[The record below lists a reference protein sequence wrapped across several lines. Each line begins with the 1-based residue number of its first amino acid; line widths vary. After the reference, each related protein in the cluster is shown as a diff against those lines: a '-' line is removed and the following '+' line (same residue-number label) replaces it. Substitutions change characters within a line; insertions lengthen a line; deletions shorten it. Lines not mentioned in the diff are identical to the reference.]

1 MKKTLL
7 SLAAML
13 LLAGGASAQT
23 AKSAAVYTG
32 KVDATPVSVVKKA
45 KAPMMKEE
53 ESKYVLL
60 GFNGSENP
68 SQSTGFPKWES
79 VSLVLS
85 QMNNGVDVDF
95 SEMAGYKIVGLNF
108 AVVANLGE
116 KAGALAVVYQ
126 SETDQNGT
134 ELDSP
139 YLVEDENYKVSTVED
154 QQLTLQWNSV
164 AFAQPYEI
172 TGEEFAFMYGLAYEQ
187 VKGNGTTQEE
197 RPFLTGVSTDNGVE
211 GMFLAYGKPSSEY
224 KEGMYMLNNPEDED
238 TKAEKRCPC
247 MQLILEKPNGE
258 TVILGLNGSDKP
270 VAMQYYSLDGKKLS
284 APQKGINV
292 VKMSDGTSKKVL
304 VK

>member
-23 AKSAAVYTG
+23 AKSATVYTD

-53 ESKYVLL
+53 ESKYALL
-60 GFNGSENP
+60 GFTGSDNP
-68 SQSTGFPKWES
+68 SQNNGFPAWQSASMVMSE
-79 VSLVLS
+79 LD
-85 QMNNGVDVDF
+85 NGVDYDF
-95 SEMAGYKIVGLNF
+95 SELAGYKIVGLNF
-108 AVVANLGE
+108 AVTANLGE
-116 KAGALAVVYQ
+116 QAGAFAFVYQ
-126 SETDQNGT
+126 DENDQEGT

-139 YLVEDENYKVSTVED
+139 YLVEGTNYTVSTVEN
-154 QQLTLQWNSV
+154 QQLTLQWNQV
-164 AFAQPYEI
+164 AFAEPYEI
-172 TGEEFAFMYGLAYEQ
+172 TGEELAFQYGLAYEQ

-197 RPFLTGVSTDNGVE
+197 FPFLTGVSTDSGVE
-211 GMFLAYGKPSSEY
+211 GMFLAYGQPSSKY
-224 KEGMYMLNNPEDED
+224 QEGLYMLNDPDDKESD
-238 TKAEKRCPC
+238 KYCLC
-247 MQLILEKPNGE
+247 MQLILETPGGS

-270 VAMQYYSLDGKKLS
+270 VAMQYFSLDGKKLS

>member
-23 AKSAAVYTG
+23 AKSAAVYTD

-45 KAPMMKEE
+45 KAPMMKEG
-53 ESKYVLL
+53 ESKYVTL

-68 SQSTGFPKWES
+68 SQMNGFPTWES
-79 VSLVLS
+79 VKLVMS
-85 QMNNGVDVDF
+85 QLDNGVDFDF
-95 SEMAGYKIVGLNF
+95 SELAGYKIVGLNF
-108 AVVANLGE
+108 AVAANLGE

-126 SETDQNGT
+126 SEKDQNGT

-139 YLVEDENYKVSTVED
+139 YLVEGTNYTVSTIEN
-154 QQLTLQWNSV
+154 QKLTLQWNSV
-164 AFAQPYEI
+164 AFTEAYEI
-172 TGEEFAFMYGLAYEQ
+172 TGDEYAFLYGLAYEQ
-187 VKGNGTTQEE
+187 VKGDGSSQEE
-197 RPFLTGVSTDNGVE
+197 FPFLTGVSTDNGVA
-211 GMFLAYGKPSSEY
+211 GMFLAYGKPSSKY
-224 KEGMYMLNNPEDED
+224 QEGMFMLNNPDD
-238 TKAEKRCPC
+238 TKSDKYCLC
-247 MQLILEKPNGE
+247 MQLILEKPDGS

-270 VAMQYYSLDGKKLS
+270 VAVQYFSLDGKKLS

>member
-23 AKSAAVYTG
+23 AKSATVYTD

-53 ESKYVLL
+53 ESKYALL
-60 GFNGSENP
+60 GFTGSDNP
-68 SQSTGFPKWES
+68 SQNNGFPTWES
-79 VSLVLS
+79 ASMVMSELD
-85 QMNNGVDVDF
+85 NGVDYDF

-108 AVVANLGE
+108 AVTANLGE
-116 KAGALAVVYQ
+116 QAGAFAFVYQ
-126 SETDQNGT
+126 DENDQGT

-139 YLVEDENYKVSTVED
+139 YLVEGTNYTVSTVEN

-164 AFAQPYEI
+164 AFAEPYEI
-172 TGEEFAFMYGLAYEQ
+172 TGEELAFQYGLVYEQ

-197 RPFLTGVSTDNGVE
+197 FPFLTGVSTDSGVE
-211 GMFLAYGKPSSEY
+211 GMFLVYGQPSSTDQKGLY
-224 KEGMYMLNNPEDED
+224 TLNDPNDKKSD
-238 TKAEKRCPC
+238 KYCLC
-247 MQLILEKPNGE
+247 MQLILETPGGS

-270 VAMQYYSLDGKKLS
+270 VAMQYFSLDGKKLS

>member
-23 AKSAAVYTG
+23 AKSATVYTD

-53 ESKYVLL
+53 ESKYALL
-60 GFNGSENP
+60 GFNGSDNP
-68 SQSTGFPKWES
+68 SKMYGFPTWQS
-79 VSLVLS
+79 ASMVLS
-85 QMNNGVDVDF
+85 ELDNGVDYDF

-108 AVVANLGE
+108 AVTANLGE
-116 KAGALAVVYQ
+116 QAGAFAIVYQ
-126 SETDQNGT
+126 DENDQEGT

-139 YLVEDENYKVSTVED
+139 YLVEGTDYTVSTVEN
-154 QQLTLQWNSV
+154 QQLTLQWNGV
-164 AFAQPYEI
+164 AFAEPYEI
-172 TGEEFAFMYGLAYEQ
+172 TGDEAAFLYGLAYEQ

-197 RPFLTGVSTDNGVE
+197 FPFLMGVSPDSGVE
-211 GMFLAYGKPSSEY
+211 GMFLVYGQPSSTDQKGLY
-224 KEGMYMLNNPEDED
+224 TLNDPNDKKSD
-238 TKAEKRCPC
+238 KYCLC
-247 MQLILEKPNGE
+247 MQLILEKPDGS

-270 VAMQYYSLDGKKLS
+270 VAMQYFSLDGKKLS

>member
-23 AKSAAVYTG
+23 AKSATVYTD

-53 ESKYVLL
+53 ESKYALL
-60 GFNGSENP
+60 GFTGSDNP
-68 SQSTGFPKWES
+68 SQNNGFPAWES
-79 VSLVLS
+79 ALMVMSELD
-85 QMNNGVDVDF
+85 NGVDYDF
-95 SEMAGYKIVGLNF
+95 SELAGYKIVGLNF
-108 AVVANLGE
+108 AVTANLGE
-116 KAGALAVVYQ
+116 QAGAFAFVYQ
-126 SETDQNGT
+126 DENDQEGT

-139 YLVEDENYKVSTVED
+139 YLVEGTNYTVSTVEN
-154 QQLTLQWNSV
+154 QQLTLQWNQV
-164 AFAQPYEI
+164 AFAEPYEI
-172 TGEEFAFMYGLAYEQ
+172 TGEELAFQYGLVYEQ

-197 RPFLTGVSTDNGVE
+197 FPFLMGVSTDSGVE
-211 GMFLAYGKPSSEY
+211 GMFLAYGQPSSKY
-224 KEGMYMLNNPEDED
+224 QEGLYMLNDPDDKESD
-238 TKAEKRCPC
+238 KYCLC
-247 MQLILEKPNGE
+247 MQLILETPGGS

-270 VAMQYYSLDGKKLS
+270 VAMQYFSLDGKKLS

>member
-23 AKSAAVYTG
+23 AKSAAVYTD

-53 ESKYVLL
+53 ESKYVAL

-68 SQSTGFPKWES
+68 SQMYGFPTWES
-79 VSLVLS
+79 ASMVMSELD
-85 QMNNGVDVDF
+85 NGVDYDF
-95 SEMAGYKIVGLNF
+95 SELAGYKLVGLNF
-108 AVVANLGE
+108 AVTANLGE
-116 KAGALAVVYQ
+116 QASAFAIVYQ
-126 SETDQNGT
+126 DENDQEGT

-139 YLVEDENYKVSTVED
+139 YLVEGTGYTVSTVEN
-154 QQLTLQWNSV
+154 QRLTLQWNSV
-164 AFAQPYEI
+164 AFAEPYEI
-172 TGEEFAFMYGLAYEQ
+172 TGDEAAFLYGLAYEQ

-197 RPFLTGVSTDNGVE
+197 LPFLMGVSTDNGVE
-211 GMFLAYGKPSSEY
+211 GMFLVYGQPSSTEQ
-224 KEGMYMLNNPEDED
+224 KGLWTLNDPND
-238 TKAEKRCPC
+238 TKSDKYCLC
-247 MQLILEKPNGE
+247 MQLILETPGGS

-270 VAMQYYSLDGKKLS
+270 VAMQYFSLDGKKLS

>member
-23 AKSAAVYTG
+23 AKSATVYTD

-45 KAPMMKEE
+45 KAPMMKEG

-68 SQSTGFPKWES
+68 SQSNGFPKWES

-126 SETDQNGT
+126 SEKDQNGT

-197 RPFLTGVSTDNGVE
+197 FPFLTGVSTDNGVE
-211 GMFLAYGKPSSEY
+211 GMFLAYGKPSSKYE
-224 KEGMYMLNNPEDED
+224 EGMYMLNDPKD
-238 TKAEKRCPC
+238 TKTEKRCPC
-247 MQLILEKPNGE
+247 MQLILEKPDGS

>member
-1 MKKTLL
+1 
-7 SLAAML
+7 ML

-23 AKSAAVYTG
+23 AKSATVYTD

-53 ESKYVLL
+53 ESKYALL
-60 GFNGSENP
+60 GFTSSDNP
-68 SQSTGFPKWES
+68 SQNNGFPAWQSASMVMSE
-79 VSLVLS
+79 LD
-85 QMNNGVDVDF
+85 NGVDYDF
-95 SEMAGYKIVGLNF
+95 SELAGYKIVGLNF
-108 AVVANLGE
+108 AVTANLGE
-116 KAGALAVVYQ
+116 QAGAFAFVYQ
-126 SETDQNGT
+126 NENDQGT

-139 YLVEDENYKVSTVED
+139 YLVEGTNYTLSTVEN

-164 AFAQPYEI
+164 AFAEPYEI
-172 TGEEFAFMYGLAYEQ
+172 TGEELAFQYGLVYEQ

-197 RPFLTGVSTDNGVE
+197 FPFLTGVSTDSGVE
-211 GMFLAYGKPSSEY
+211 GMFLVYGQPSSTYE
-224 KEGMYMLNNPEDED
+224 EGLYTLNDPND
-238 TKAEKRCPC
+238 KKSEKRCLC
-247 MQLILEKPNGE
+247 MQLILETPGGS

>member
-23 AKSAAVYTG
+23 AKSAAVYTD

-53 ESKYVLL
+53 ESKYALL

-68 SQSTGFPKWES
+68 SQLNGFPTWES
-79 VSLVLS
+79 VKLVMSELD
-85 QMNNGVDVDF
+85 NGVDYDF

-108 AVVANLGE
+108 AVAANLGE
-116 KAGALAVVYQ
+116 KAGALAIVYQ
-126 SETDQNGT
+126 DENDKKGT

-139 YLVEDENYKVSTVED
+139 YLVEGTNYTVSTVEN

-164 AFAQPYEI
+164 AFAEPYEI
-172 TGEEFAFMYGLAYEQ
+172 TGDEPAFMYGLAYEQ
-187 VKGNGTTQEE
+187 VKGDGTSQEYF
-197 RPFLTGVSTDNGVE
+197 PFLTGVSEDNGVA
-211 GMFLAYGKPSSEY
+211 GMFLAYGKPSSKY
-224 KEGMYMLNNPEDED
+224 QEGMYTLNKADD
-238 TKAEKRCPC
+238 TTTKKYCLC
-247 MQLILEKPNGE
+247 MQLILEKPDGS

-270 VAMQYYSLDGKKLS
+270 VAMQYFSLDGKKLS

>member
-1 MKKTLL
+1 
-7 SLAAML
+7 ML

-23 AKSAAVYTG
+23 AKSAAVYTD

-68 SQSTGFPKWES
+68 SQSNGFPKWES

-126 SETDQNGT
+126 SEKDQNGT

-172 TGEEFAFMYGLAYEQ
+172 TGEEYAFLYGLAYEQ

-197 RPFLTGVSTDNGVE
+197 FPFLTGVSTDSGVE
-211 GMFLAYGKPSSEY
+211 GMFLAYGKPSDKY
-224 KEGMYMLNNPEDED
+224 KEGMYMLNDPKD
-238 TKAEKRCPC
+238 TKTEKRCPC

-258 TVILGLNGSDKP
+258 TVILGVDGSQKP

>member
-23 AKSAAVYTG
+23 AKSAAVYTD

-53 ESKYVLL
+53 ESKYVAL
-60 GFNGSENP
+60 GFDGSDNP
-68 SQSTGFPKWES
+68 SQMNGFPKWES
-79 VSLVLS
+79 ASMVLS
-85 QMNNGVDVDF
+85 QLDNGVDVDF
-95 SEMAGYKIVGLNF
+95 SEYAGYKIIGLQF
-108 AVVANLGE
+108 AVTANLGE
-116 KAGALAVVYQ
+116 KAGAVGAVFK
-126 SETDQNGT
+126 SKTDQNGT
-134 ELDSP
+134 ELGSP
-139 YLVEDENYKVSTVED
+139 YLVEDENYKVSTVEN
-154 QQLTLQWNSV
+154 QQLNLQWNGV

-172 TGEEFAFMYGLAYEQ
+172 TGDEFAFLYGLAYEQ
-187 VKGNGTTQEE
+187 VKGEGKTQEE
-197 RPFLTGVSTDNGVE
+197 FPFLTGVSTDSGVE
-211 GMFLAYGKPSSEY
+211 GMFLVYGKPSSEY
-224 KEGMYMLNNPEDED
+224 KEGMFMLNNPDD
-238 TKAEKRCPC
+238 TKSEKRCPC

-270 VAMQYYSLDGKKLS
+270 VAMQYFSLDGKKLS

>member
-23 AKSAAVYTG
+23 AKSATVYTD

-53 ESKYVLL
+53 ESKYALL
-60 GFNGSENP
+60 GFTGSDNP
-68 SQSTGFPKWES
+68 SQNNGFPKWQSALMVMSE
-79 VSLVLS
+79 LD
-85 QMNNGVDVDF
+85 NGVDYDF
-95 SEMAGYKIVGLNF
+95 SELAGYKIVGLNF
-108 AVVANLGE
+108 AVTANLGE
-116 KAGALAVVYQ
+116 QAGAFAFVYQ
-126 SETDQNGT
+126 DENDQEGT

-139 YLVEDENYKVSTVED
+139 YLVEGTNYTVSTVED
-154 QQLTLQWNSV
+154 QRLTLQWNSV
-164 AFAQPYEI
+164 AFAEPYEI
-172 TGEEFAFMYGLAYEQ
+172 TGEELAFQYGLVYEQ

-197 RPFLTGVSTDNGVE
+197 FPFLTGVSTDNGVE
-211 GMFLAYGKPSSEY
+211 GMFLAYGQPSSKY
-224 KEGMYMLNNPEDED
+224 QEGLYMLNDPDDKESD
-238 TKAEKRCPC
+238 KYCLC
-247 MQLILEKPNGE
+247 MQLILETPGGS

-270 VAMQYYSLDGKKLS
+270 VAMQYFSLDGKKLS

>member
-23 AKSAAVYTG
+23 AKSATVYTD

-53 ESKYVLL
+53 ESKYALL
-60 GFNGSENP
+60 GFNGSDNP
-68 SQSTGFPKWES
+68 SMMYGFPTWQSASMVMSE
-79 VSLVLS
+79 LD
-85 QMNNGVDVDF
+85 NGVDYDF
-95 SEMAGYKIVGLNF
+95 SELAGYKIVGLNF
-108 AVVANLGE
+108 AVTANLGE
-116 KAGALAVVYQ
+116 QAGAFAIVYQ
-126 SETDQNGT
+126 DENDQGT
-134 ELDSP
+134 QLNSP
-139 YLVEDENYKVSTVED
+139 YLVEGTDYTVSTVEN
-154 QQLTLQWNSV
+154 QQLTLQWNGV
-164 AFAQPYEI
+164 AFAEPYEI
-172 TGEEFAFMYGLAYEQ
+172 TGEELAFQYGLVYEQ

-197 RPFLTGVSTDNGVE
+197 LPFLMGVSPDSGVE
-211 GMFLAYGKPSSEY
+211 GMFLVYGQPSSTDQ
-224 KEGMYMLNNPEDED
+224 KGLWTLNNPND
-238 TKAEKRCPC
+238 TKSDKYCLC
-247 MQLILEKPNGE
+247 MQLILEKPDGS

-270 VAMQYYSLDGKKLS
+270 VAMQYFSLDGKKLS

>member
-23 AKSAAVYTG
+23 AKSAAVYTD

-45 KAPMMKEE
+45 KAPMMKEG
-53 ESKYVLL
+53 ESKYALL

-68 SQSTGFPKWES
+68 SQMNGFPTWES
-79 VSLVLS
+79 VKLVMSELD
-85 QMNNGVDVDF
+85 NGVDYDF

-108 AVVANLGE
+108 AVAANLGE
-116 KAGALAVVYQ
+116 KAGALAIVYQ
-126 SETDQNGT
+126 DENDQEGT

-139 YLVEDENYKVSTVED
+139 YLVEGTNYTVSTVEN

-164 AFAQPYEI
+164 AFSQAYEI
-172 TGEEFAFMYGLAYEQ
+172 TGDEPAFMYGLAYEQ
-187 VKGNGTTQEE
+187 VKGDGTSQEE
-197 RPFLTGVSTDNGVE
+197 FPFLTGVSEDNGVA
-211 GMFLAYGKPSSEY
+211 GMFLAYGKPSSKY
-224 KEGMYMLNNPEDED
+224 QEGMYTLNKADD
-238 TKAEKRCPC
+238 TTTKKYCLC

-270 VAMQYYSLDGKKLS
+270 VAMQYFSLDGKKLS

>member
-23 AKSAAVYTG
+23 AKSATVYTD

-53 ESKYVLL
+53 ESKYALL
-60 GFNGSENP
+60 GFTGSDNP
-68 SQSTGFPKWES
+68 SKMYGFPTWQS
-79 VSLVLS
+79 ASMVLS
-85 QMNNGVDVDF
+85 ELDNGVDYDF

-108 AVVANLGE
+108 AVTANLGE
-116 KAGALAVVYQ
+116 QAGAFAIVYQ
-126 SETDQNGT
+126 DENDQEGT

-139 YLVEDENYKVSTVED
+139 YLVEGTDYTVSTVED
-154 QQLTLQWNSV
+154 GQLTLQWNGI
-164 AFAQPYEI
+164 AFAEPYEI
-172 TGEEFAFMYGLAYEQ
+172 TGDEAAFLYGLAYEQ

-197 RPFLTGVSTDNGVE
+197 IPFLMGVSPDSGVE
-211 GMFLAYGKPSSEY
+211 GMFLVYGQPSSTDQ
-224 KEGMYMLNNPEDED
+224 KGLWTLNDPND
-238 TKAEKRCPC
+238 TKSDKYCLC
-247 MQLILEKPNGE
+247 MQLILEKPDGS

-270 VAMQYYSLDGKKLS
+270 VAMQYFSLDGKKLS

>member
-1 MKKTLL
+1 
-7 SLAAML
+7 ML

-23 AKSAAVYTG
+23 AKSATVYTD

-45 KAPMMKEE
+45 KAPMMKEG

-68 SQSTGFPKWES
+68 SQSNGFPKWES

-126 SETDQNGT
+126 SEKDQNGT

-172 TGEEFAFMYGLAYEQ
+172 TGEEYAFLYGLAYEQ

-197 RPFLTGVSTDNGVE
+197 FPFLTGVSTDSGVE
-211 GMFLAYGKPSSEY
+211 GMFLAYGKPSSKYE
-224 KEGMYMLNNPEDED
+224 EGMYMLNDPKN
-238 TKAEKRCPC
+238 TKTEKRCPC

>member
-23 AKSAAVYTG
+23 AKSAAVYTD

-45 KAPMMKEE
+45 KAPMMKEG
-53 ESKYVLL
+53 ESKYVTL

-68 SQSTGFPKWES
+68 SQLNGFPTWSS
-79 VSLVLS
+79 VSLVMS
-85 QMNNGVDVDF
+85 QLENGVDVDF
-95 SEMAGYKIVGLNF
+95 SEYAGYKIVGLNF
-108 AVVANLGE
+108 GVAANLGE

-126 SETDQNGT
+126 SKTDQDGT

-164 AFAQPYEI
+164 AFTEAYEI
-172 TGEEFAFMYGLAYEQ
+172 TGEEYAFLYGLAYEQ
-187 VKGNGTTQEE
+187 VKGDGTSQEE
-197 RPFLTGVSTDNGVE
+197 FPFLTGVSEDNGVA
-211 GMFLAYGKPSSEY
+211 GMFLAYGQPSSKY
-224 KEGMYMLNNPEDED
+224 QEGMYMLNNPDD
-238 TKAEKRCPC
+238 TNSEKRCLC
-247 MQLILEKPNGE
+247 MQLILETPGGA

-270 VAMQYYSLDGKKLS
+270 VAMQYYTLDGKKLS

>member
-23 AKSAAVYTG
+23 AKSAAVYTD

-53 ESKYVLL
+53 ESKYALL
-60 GFNGSENP
+60 GFTGSDNP
-68 SQSTGFPKWES
+68 SQMNGFPTWQSALMVMSE
-79 VSLVLS
+79 LD
-85 QMNNGVDVDF
+85 NGVDYDF
-95 SEMAGYKIVGLNF
+95 SELAGYKIVGLNF
-108 AVVANLGE
+108 AVTANLGE
-116 KAGALAVVYQ
+116 QAGAFAFVYQ
-126 SETDQNGT
+126 DENDQEGT

-139 YLVEDENYKVSTVED
+139 YLVEGTNYTVSTVED
-154 QQLTLQWNSV
+154 GQLTLQWNGI
-164 AFAQPYEI
+164 AFAEPYEI
-172 TGEEFAFMYGLAYEQ
+172 TGEELAFQYGLVYEQ

-197 RPFLTGVSTDNGVE
+197 FPFLTGVSTDSGVE
-211 GMFLAYGKPSSEY
+211 GMFLVYGQPSSMQ
-224 KEGMYMLNNPEDED
+224 EGLYTLNNPDD
-238 TKAEKRCPC
+238 DSEKRCLC
-247 MQLILEKPNGE
+247 MQLILETPGGS

-270 VAMQYYSLDGKKLS
+270 VAMQYFSLDGKKLS

>member
-23 AKSAAVYTG
+23 AKSATVYTD

-53 ESKYVLL
+53 ESKYALL
-60 GFNGSENP
+60 GFTGSDNP
-68 SQSTGFPKWES
+68 SQNNGFPAWQSASMVMSE
-79 VSLVLS
+79 LD
-85 QMNNGVDVDF
+85 NGVDYDF
-95 SEMAGYKIVGLNF
+95 SELAGYKIVGLNF
-108 AVVANLGE
+108 AVTANLGE
-116 KAGALAVVYQ
+116 QAGAFAFVYQ
-126 SETDQNGT
+126 NENDQGT

-139 YLVEDENYKVSTVED
+139 YLVEGTNYTVSTVEN

-164 AFAQPYEI
+164 AFAEPYEI
-172 TGEEFAFMYGLAYEQ
+172 TGEELAFQYGLVYEQ

-197 RPFLTGVSTDNGVE
+197 FPFLTGVSTDNGVE
-211 GMFLAYGKPSSEY
+211 GMFLAYGKPSSKY
-224 KEGMYMLNNPEDED
+224 QEGLYTLNDPND
-238 TKAEKRCPC
+238 TESEKRCLC
-247 MQLILEKPNGE
+247 MQLILETPDGS

-270 VAMQYYSLDGKKLS
+270 VAMQYFSLDGKKLS

>member
-1 MKKTLL
+1 MKKTLF

-45 KAPMMKEE
+45 KAPMMKEG

-68 SQSTGFPKWES
+68 SQSNGFPKWES

-126 SETDQNGT
+126 SEKDQNGT

-164 AFAQPYEI
+164 AFTQPYEI
-172 TGEEFAFMYGLAYEQ
+172 TGEEFAFLYGLAYEQ

-197 RPFLTGVSTDNGVE
+197 FPFLTGVSTDSGVE

-224 KEGMYMLNNPEDED
+224 EEGMYMLNDPKD
-238 TKAEKRCPC
+238 TKTEKRCPC

>member
-23 AKSAAVYTG
+23 AKSATVYTD

-53 ESKYVLL
+53 ESKYALL
-60 GFNGSENP
+60 GFNGSKNP
-68 SQSTGFPKWES
+68 SQMNGFPTWQSALMVMSE
-79 VSLVLS
+79 LD
-85 QMNNGVDVDF
+85 NGVDYDF
-95 SEMAGYKIVGLNF
+95 SELAGYKIVGLNF
-108 AVVANLGE
+108 AVTANLGE
-116 KAGALAVVYQ
+116 QAGAFAFVYQ
-126 SETDQNGT
+126 DENDQGT
-134 ELDSP
+134 QLDSP
-139 YLVEDENYKVSTVED
+139 YLVEDENYKLSTVEN
-154 QQLTLQWNSV
+154 QQLTLQWNKV
-164 AFAQPYEI
+164 AFAEPYEI
-172 TGEEFAFMYGLAYEQ
+172 TGEELAFQYGLVYEQ

-197 RPFLTGVSTDNGVE
+197 FPFLTGVSTDSGVE
-211 GMFLAYGKPSSEY
+211 GMFLAYGQPSSMYE
-224 KEGMYMLNNPEDED
+224 EGLYTLNDPKD
-238 TKAEKRCPC
+238 TESDKYCLC
-247 MQLILEKPNGE
+247 MQLILETPGGS

>member
-1 MKKTLL
+1 
-7 SLAAML
+7 ML

-23 AKSAAVYTG
+23 AKSAAVYTD

-53 ESKYVLL
+53 ESKYVTL

-68 SQSTGFPKWES
+68 SQLNGFPTWSS

-85 QMNNGVDVDF
+85 QLNNGVDFDF
-95 SEMAGYKIVGLNF
+95 SEFAGYKIVGLQF
-108 AVVANLGE
+108 AAAANLGE

-139 YLVEDENYKVSTVED
+139 YLVEGTNYTVSTVENNT
-154 QQLTLQWNSV
+154 LNLQWNAV
-164 AFAQPYEI
+164 AFAEPYEI
-172 TGEEFAFMYGLAYEQ
+172 TGDEFAFLYGLAYEQ
-187 VKGNGTTQEE
+187 VKGDGTSQDEF
-197 RPFLTGVSTDNGVE
+197 PFLTGVSTDSGVE
-211 GMFLAYGKPSSEY
+211 GMFLAYGKPSSTY
-224 KEGMYMLNNPEDED
+224 KEGMYTLNNPDD
-238 TKAEKRCPC
+238 NSEKRCPC
-247 MQLILEKPNGE
+247 MQLILEKPNGA

-270 VAMQYYSLDGKKLS
+270 VAMQYFSLDGKKLS

>member
-23 AKSAAVYTG
+23 AKSATVYTD

-53 ESKYVLL
+53 ESKYALL
-60 GFNGSENP
+60 GFDGSDNP
-68 SQSTGFPKWES
+68 SKMYGFPTWQSASMVMSE
-79 VSLVLS
+79 LD
-85 QMNNGVDVDF
+85 NGVDYDF
-95 SEMAGYKIVGLNF
+95 SELAGYKLVGLNF
-108 AVVANLGE
+108 AVTANLGE
-116 KAGALAVVYQ
+116 QAGAFAIVYQ
-126 SETDQNGT
+126 DENDQEGT

-139 YLVEDENYKVSTVED
+139 YLVEDENYKVSTVEN

-164 AFAQPYEI
+164 AFAEPYEI
-172 TGEEFAFMYGLAYEQ
+172 TGDETAFLYGLAYEQ

-197 RPFLTGVSTDNGVE
+197 IPFLMGVSTDSGVE
-211 GMFLAYGKPSSEY
+211 GMFLVYGQPSSTDQ
-224 KEGMYMLNNPEDED
+224 KGLWTLNDPNDKKSD
-238 TKAEKRCPC
+238 KYCLC
-247 MQLILEKPNGE
+247 MQLILETPGGS

-270 VAMQYYSLDGKKLS
+270 VAMQYFSLDGKKLS

>member
-23 AKSAAVYTG
+23 AKSATVYTD

-53 ESKYVLL
+53 ESKYALL
-60 GFNGSENP
+60 GFTGSDNP
-68 SQSTGFPKWES
+68 SQNNGFPAWQSASMVMSE
-79 VSLVLS
+79 LD
-85 QMNNGVDVDF
+85 NGVDYDF
-95 SEMAGYKIVGLNF
+95 SELAGYKIVGLNF
-108 AVVANLGE
+108 AVTANLGE
-116 KAGALAVVYQ
+116 QAGAFAFVYQ
-126 SETDQNGT
+126 DENDQGT

-139 YLVEDENYKVSTVED
+139 YLVEDENYKVSTVEN

-164 AFAQPYEI
+164 AFAEPYEI
-172 TGEEFAFMYGLAYEQ
+172 TGEELAFQYGLVYEQ

-197 RPFLTGVSTDNGVE
+197 FPFLTGVSTDSGVE

-224 KEGMYMLNNPEDED
+224 QEGLYTLNDPNDNS
-238 TKAEKRCPC
+238 EKRCLC
-247 MQLILEKPNGE
+247 MQLILEKPDGS

-270 VAMQYYSLDGKKLS
+270 VAMQYFSLDGKKLS

>member
-23 AKSAAVYTG
+23 AKSATVYTD

-53 ESKYVLL
+53 ESKYALL
-60 GFNGSENP
+60 GFTGSNNP
-68 SQSTGFPKWES
+68 SQNNGFPTWQSASMVMSE
-79 VSLVLS
+79 LD
-85 QMNNGVDVDF
+85 NGVDYDF
-95 SEMAGYKIVGLNF
+95 SELAGYKIVGLNF
-108 AVVANLGE
+108 AVTANLGE
-116 KAGALAVVYQ
+116 QAGAFAFVYQ
-126 SETDQNGT
+126 DENDQGT

-139 YLVEDENYKVSTVED
+139 YLVEGTNYTLSTVEN

-164 AFAQPYEI
+164 AFAEPYEI
-172 TGEEFAFMYGLAYEQ
+172 TGEELAFQYGLVYEQ

-197 RPFLTGVSTDNGVE
+197 FPFLTGVSTDSGVE
-211 GMFLAYGKPSSEY
+211 GMFLVYGQPSSTYE
-224 KEGMYMLNNPEDED
+224 EGLYTLNDPND
-238 TKAEKRCPC
+238 TKSEKRCLC
-247 MQLILEKPNGE
+247 MQLILETPGGS

-270 VAMQYYSLDGKKLS
+270 VAMQYFSLDGKKLS

>member
-23 AKSAAVYTG
+23 AKSATVYTD

-53 ESKYVLL
+53 ESKYALL
-60 GFNGSENP
+60 GFTGSDNP
-68 SQSTGFPKWES
+68 SKMYGFPTWQSALMVMSE
-79 VSLVLS
+79 LD
-85 QMNNGVDVDF
+85 NGVDYDF

-108 AVVANLGE
+108 AVTANLGE
-116 KAGALAVVYQ
+116 QAGAFAFVYQ
-126 SETDQNGT
+126 NENDQGT

-139 YLVEDENYKVSTVED
+139 YLVEGTNYTVSTVEN

-164 AFAQPYEI
+164 AFAEPYEI
-172 TGEEFAFMYGLAYEQ
+172 TGEELAFQYGLVYEQ

-197 RPFLTGVSTDNGVE
+197 FPFLMGVSTDSGVE
-211 GMFLAYGKPSSEY
+211 GMFLAYGQPSSKY
-224 KEGMYMLNNPEDED
+224 QEGLYMLNDPDDKESD
-238 TKAEKRCPC
+238 KYCLC
-247 MQLILEKPNGE
+247 MQLILETPGGS

>member
-1 MKKTLL
+1 
-7 SLAAML
+7 ML

-23 AKSAAVYTG
+23 AKSAAVYTD

-53 ESKYVLL
+53 ESKYALL

-68 SQSTGFPKWES
+68 SQLNGFPTWES
-79 VSLVLS
+79 VKLVMSELD
-85 QMNNGVDVDF
+85 NGVDYDF

-108 AVVANLGE
+108 AVAANLGE
-116 KAGALAVVYQ
+116 KAGALAIVYQ
-126 SETDQNGT
+126 DENDQEGT

-139 YLVEDENYKVSTVED
+139 YLVEGTNYTVSTVEN

-164 AFAQPYEI
+164 AFSQAYEI
-172 TGEEFAFMYGLAYEQ
+172 TGDEPAFMYGLAYEQ
-187 VKGNGTTQEE
+187 VKGDGTSQEE
-197 RPFLTGVSTDNGVE
+197 FPFLTGVSEDNGVA
-211 GMFLAYGKPSSEY
+211 GMFLAYGKPSSKY
-224 KEGMYMLNNPEDED
+224 QEGMYTLNKADD
-238 TKAEKRCPC
+238 TTTKKYCLC

-270 VAMQYYSLDGKKLS
+270 VAMQYFSLDGKKLS

>member
-23 AKSAAVYTG
+23 AKSAAVYTD

-45 KAPMMKEE
+45 KAPMMKEG
-53 ESKYVLL
+53 ESKYVTL

-68 SQSTGFPKWES
+68 SQLNGFPTWSS
-79 VSLVLS
+79 VSLVMS
-85 QMNNGVDVDF
+85 QLENGVDVDF
-95 SEMAGYKIVGLNF
+95 SEYAGYKIVGLNF
-108 AVVANLGE
+108 GVAANLGE

-126 SETDQNGT
+126 SKTDQYGT
-134 ELDSP
+134 ELGTP
-139 YLVEDENYKVSTVED
+139 YLVENKDYTVSTIEGN
-154 QQLTLQWNSV
+154 QLNLQWNSV
-164 AFAQPYEI
+164 AFTEAYEI
-172 TGEEFAFMYGLAYEQ
+172 TGEEYAFQYGLAYEQ
-187 VKGNGTTQEE
+187 VKGDGTSQEE
-197 RPFLTGVSTDNGVE
+197 FPFLTGVSEDNGVA
-211 GMFLAYGKPSSEY
+211 GMFLAYGQPSSKY
-224 KEGMYMLNNPEDED
+224 QEGMYMLNNPDD
-238 TKAEKRCPC
+238 TNSEKRCLC
-247 MQLILEKPNGE
+247 MQLILETPGGA

-270 VAMQYYSLDGKKLS
+270 VAVQYYSLDGKKLS

>member
-23 AKSAAVYTG
+23 AKSATVYTD

-53 ESKYVLL
+53 ESKYALL
-60 GFNGSENP
+60 GFTGSDNP
-68 SQSTGFPKWES
+68 SQNNGFWAWES
-79 VSLVLS
+79 ASMVLS
-85 QMNNGVDVDF
+85 ELDNGVDYDF
-95 SEMAGYKIVGLNF
+95 SEFAGYKIVGLNF
-108 AVVANLGE
+108 AVTANLGE
-116 KAGALAVVYQ
+116 QAGAFAIVYQ
-126 SETDQNGT
+126 DENDHGT

-139 YLVEDENYKVSTVED
+139 YLVEDENYKLSTVEN
-154 QQLTLQWNSV
+154 QLLTLQWNSV
-164 AFAQPYEI
+164 AFAEPYEI
-172 TGEEFAFMYGLAYEQ
+172 TGEELAFQYGLVYEQ

-197 RPFLTGVSTDNGVE
+197 FPFLTGVSTDSGVE
-211 GMFLAYGKPSSEY
+211 GMFLAYGKPSDKY
-224 KEGMYMLNNPEDED
+224 QEGLYTLNDPND
-238 TKAEKRCPC
+238 TESDYCLC
-247 MQLILEKPNGE
+247 MQLILETPDGS

-270 VAMQYYSLDGKKLS
+270 VAMQYFSLDGKKLS

>member
-1 MKKTLL
+1 
-7 SLAAML
+7 ML

-23 AKSAAVYTG
+23 AKSATVYTD

-53 ESKYVLL
+53 ESKYALL
-60 GFNGSENP
+60 GFTGSDNP
-68 SQSTGFPKWES
+68 SQNNGFPAWQSASMVMSE
-79 VSLVLS
+79 LD
-85 QMNNGVDVDF
+85 NGVDYDF
-95 SEMAGYKIVGLNF
+95 SELAGYKIVGLNF
-108 AVVANLGE
+108 AVTANLGE
-116 KAGALAVVYQ
+116 QAGAFAFVYQ
-126 SETDQNGT
+126 NENDQGT

-139 YLVEDENYKVSTVED
+139 YLVEGTNYTVSTVEN

-164 AFAQPYEI
+164 AFAEPYEI
-172 TGEEFAFMYGLAYEQ
+172 TGEELAFQYGLVYEQ

-197 RPFLTGVSTDNGVE
+197 FPFLTGVSTDNGVE
-211 GMFLAYGKPSSEY
+211 GMFLAYGKPSSKY
-224 KEGMYMLNNPEDED
+224 QEGLYTLNDPND
-238 TKAEKRCPC
+238 TESEKRCLC
-247 MQLILEKPNGE
+247 MQLILETPDGS

-270 VAMQYYSLDGKKLS
+270 VAMQYFSLDGKKLS

>member
-23 AKSAAVYTG
+23 AKSATVYTD

-45 KAPMMKEE
+45 KAPMMKEG

-68 SQSTGFPKWES
+68 SQSNGFPKWES

-126 SETDQNGT
+126 SEKDQNGT

-172 TGEEFAFMYGLAYEQ
+172 TGEEYAFLYGLAYEQ

-197 RPFLTGVSTDNGVE
+197 LPFLTGVSTDNGVE
-211 GMFLAYGKPSSEY
+211 GMFLAYGKPSSKYE
-224 KEGMYMLNNPEDED
+224 EGMYMLNNPEK
-238 TKAEKRCPC
+238 TEKRCPC

>member
-23 AKSAAVYTG
+23 AKSAAVYTD

-53 ESKYVLL
+53 EAKYVTL
-60 GFNGSENP
+60 GFNGSDNP
-68 SQSTGFPKWES
+68 SQMNGFPTWES
-79 VSLVLS
+79 ASMVLS
-85 QMNNGVDVDF
+85 ELDNGVDFDF
-95 SEMAGYKIVGLNF
+95 SEFAGYKIVGLNF
-108 AVVANLGE
+108 AVAANLGE
-116 KAGALAVVYQ
+116 KAGAVAVVYQ
-126 SETDQNGT
+126 SKTDQNGT
-134 ELDSP
+134 ELGSP
-139 YLVEDENYKVSTVED
+139 YLVEGTNYKVSTVEN
-154 QQLTLQWNSV
+154 QQLTLQWNQV
-164 AFAQPYEI
+164 AFAEPYEI
-172 TGEEFAFMYGLAYEQ
+172 TGDEYAFLYGLAYEQ
-187 VKGNGTTQEE
+187 VKGEGKTQEE
-197 RPFLTGVSTDNGVE
+197 FPFLTGVSTDSGVE
-211 GMFLAYGKPSSEY
+211 GMFLAYGKPSSKYEV
-224 KEGMYMLNNPEDED
+224 GMYMLNNPED
-238 TKAEKRCPC
+238 TKSEKRCPC
-247 MQLILEKPNGE
+247 MQLILETPGGA

>member
-23 AKSAAVYTG
+23 AKSAAVYTD

-53 ESKYVLL
+53 EYKYVAL
-60 GFNGSENP
+60 GFDGSDNP
-68 SQSTGFPKWES
+68 SQMNGFPKWES
-79 VSLVLS
+79 ASMVLS
-85 QMNNGVDVDF
+85 ELDNGVDVDF
-95 SEMAGYKIVGLNF
+95 SEYAGYKIIGLQF
-108 AVVANLGE
+108 AVTANLGE
-116 KAGALAVVYQ
+116 KAGAVGAVFK
-126 SETDQNGT
+126 SKTDQNGT
-134 ELDSP
+134 ELGSP
-139 YLVEDENYKVSTVED
+139 YLVEDENYKVSTVEN
-154 QQLTLQWNSV
+154 QQLNLQWNGV
-164 AFAQPYEI
+164 AFAEPYEI
-172 TGEEFAFMYGLAYEQ
+172 TGDEFAFLYGLAYEQ
-187 VKGNGTTQEE
+187 VKGEGKTQEE
-197 RPFLTGVSTDNGVE
+197 FPFLTGVSTDSGVE
-211 GMFLAYGKPSSEY
+211 GMFLVYGKPSSEY
-224 KEGMYMLNNPEDED
+224 KEGMFMLNNPDD
-238 TKAEKRCPC
+238 KKSEKRCPC

-270 VAMQYYSLDGKKLS
+270 VAVQYFSLDGKKLS

>member
-23 AKSAAVYTG
+23 AKSAAVYTD

-53 ESKYVLL
+53 ESKYALL

-68 SQSTGFPKWES
+68 SQLNGFPTWES
-79 VSLVLS
+79 VKLVMSELD
-85 QMNNGVDVDF
+85 NGVDYDF

-108 AVVANLGE
+108 AVAANLGE
-116 KAGALAVVYQ
+116 KAGALAIVYQ
-126 SETDQNGT
+126 DENDQKGT

-139 YLVEDENYKVSTVED
+139 YLVEGTNYTVSTVEN

-164 AFAQPYEI
+164 AFAEPYEI
-172 TGEEFAFMYGLAYEQ
+172 TGDEPAFMYGLAYEQ
-187 VKGNGTTQEE
+187 VKGDGTSQEE
-197 RPFLTGVSTDNGVE
+197 FPFLTGVSTDTGVE
-211 GMFLAYGKPSSEY
+211 GMFLVYGKPSSKY
-224 KEGMYMLNNPEDED
+224 KEGLYALNNPEDNS
-238 TKAEKRCPC
+238 EKRCPC

>member
-1 MKKTLL
+1 
-7 SLAAML
+7 ML

-45 KAPMMKEE
+45 KAPMMKEG

-68 SQSTGFPKWES
+68 SQSNGFPKWES

-126 SETDQNGT
+126 SEKDQNGT

-164 AFAQPYEI
+164 AFTQPYEI
-172 TGEEFAFMYGLAYEQ
+172 TGEEFAFLYGLAYEQ

-197 RPFLTGVSTDNGVE
+197 FPFLTGVSTDSGVE

-224 KEGMYMLNNPEDED
+224 EEGMYMLNDPKD
-238 TKAEKRCPC
+238 TKTEKRCPC